1 MGSKSTSG
9 RGTCRSWQMLMK
21 TFEENLEGSLDS
33 RTRVLTTNPARGE
46 RVRGFCEDRYMEGYL
61 SGYKCRYMS

>member
-1 MGSKSTSG
+1 
-9 RGTCRSWQMLMK
+9 MLMK

-61 SGYKCRYMS
+61 SGYKCGYMF